1 MWLNLLNLFNNNLVH
16 KHMQNQNDKTM
27 AVLAYILFLIP
38 LVAVSNRSEFLNHHV
53 NQGLI
58 LFIFAIIGNIVSFI
72 IPIPFLGLIFWIAD
86 IFFFIY
92 GIMQAVNDQTG
103 RLPIIGGFDIIK

>member
-1 MWLNLLNLFNNNLVH
+1 
-16 KHMQNQNDKTM
+16 MQNQNDETM

-58 LFIFAIIGNIVSFI
+58 LFIFVVICRIVSYV
-72 IPIPFLGLIFWIAD
+72 IPIPFLGLIFWITD
-86 IFFFIY
+86 IFFLIY
-92 GIMQAVNDQTG
+92 GIMQVVNGQTG
-103 RLPIIGGFDIIK
+103 RLPVIGGFDIIK